1 MQEVMVRHLAE
12 LYWFPAPIATPV
24 LQEPRVRHRA
34 PFPGLPRPL
43 LSSLLPVRADVKE
56 A

>member
-34 PFPGLPRPL
+34 SLPGLLRPL
-43 LSSLLPVRADVKE
+43 LSSRLPVRADVKE

>member
-1 MQEVMVRHLAE
+1 MQEVMMRHLAE

-24 LQEPRVRHRA
+24 LQEPRVRYRA
-34 PFPGLPRPL
+34 SFPGLLRPL
-43 LSSLLPVRADVKE
+43 ANSLLPVRADLKE

>member
-1 MQEVMVRHLAE
+1 MQKVMVRHLAE
-12 LYWFPAPIATPV
+12 LYRFPAPIATPV

-34 PFPGLPRPL
+34 TFPGLLRPL
-43 LSSLLPVRADVKE
+43 LSSLLPVRVDVKE

>member
-12 LYWFPAPIATPV
+12 LYWFPAPIATQV
-24 LQEPRVRHRA
+24 LQEARVCHRA
-34 PFPGLPRPL
+34 TFPGLLRPL
-43 LSSLLPVRADVKE
+43 LRSLLPVRADVKE

>member
-12 LYWFPAPIATPV
+12 LYWSPAPIATPV
-24 LQEPRVRHRA
+24 LEPHVRHRA
-34 PFPGLPRPL
+34 TFLGLLRPF
-43 LSSLLPVRADVKE
+43 LSSLLPVRADVRK